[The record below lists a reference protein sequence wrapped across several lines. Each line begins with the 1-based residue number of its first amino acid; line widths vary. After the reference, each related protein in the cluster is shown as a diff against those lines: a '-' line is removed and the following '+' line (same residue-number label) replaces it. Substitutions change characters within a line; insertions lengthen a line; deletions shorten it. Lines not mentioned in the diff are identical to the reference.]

1 MPKIMKVSGPPGC
14 GKTTY
19 LLSQI
24 EKACHK
30 YEPSRIGAISFTKA
44 AVEEMRDR
52 MKNVL
57 GYSGKSSR
65 NIRTIH
71 SHGFRLLGLD
81 KKDIVDGKNKHI
93 KSWNEAFPRWAL
105 PVDGPGIELEDEP
118 GIISYEQGNNVK
130 IHQAM
135 EILRNRSFPVDRWE
149 ISEPNGLGRAAA
161 LFWKDWSHFLEEN
174 GLWDFT
180 KILEETK
187 RLQLRPDIDVLFID
201 ECQDLSRL
209 QLDITRIWAEQCD
222 SVIYIGDADQAL
234 YRFAGASP
242 EDFRDLVHEWGNV
255 LKQSYR
261 VPKEVYDYAIKLI
274 RKIKDREDVDYL
286 PTDKAGRFLNADE
299 YPKLELPGSHMIL
312 CRCNYH
318 LKRWITYLIDKGI
331 PWKNHYRLKN
341 KAWNP
346 ASTKT
351 WMAVKTYNQ
360 IKKGQEVIGEEI
372 IRMIEKMTKEYLVR
386 GVKTHRKKLIEES
399 CGYYGSVDIF
409 YLNSSGLFQPD
420 FFNFKEPVGR
430 VFNLTGYAGVL
441 INRHGTK
448 VVDQEPECTIGTT
461 HSVKGGEADHVWVDL
476 STSYK
481 IALAMQGSMVAR
493 ADEIRVGYVACTR
506 ARETLGLLQGDRSSN
521 HVFG

>member
-1 MPKIMKVSGPPGC
+1 MKVSGPPGT

-19 LLSQI
+19 LLRQI

-57 GYSGKSSR
+57 GYSGKSAR

-71 SHGFRLLGLD
+71 SHGFKLLGLE
-81 KKDIVDGKNKHI
+81 KKSIIDGQPAHI
-93 KSWNEAFPRWAL
+93 KNWNHAFPQWAL
-105 PVDGPGIELEDEP
+105 PVDSTVGELEDEP
-118 GIISYEQGNNVK
+118 SIISYEQGNNAK

-135 EILRNRSFPVDRWE
+135 EILRNRSLPLDRWE
-149 ISEPNGLGRAAA
+149 ISEPNGLGLAAKN
-161 LFWKDWSHFLEEN
+161 FWKDWSHFLKEN
-174 GLWDFT
+174 ELWDFT

-187 RLQLRPDIDVLFID
+187 RFRLRPEIDVLFID
-201 ECQDLSRL
+201 EVQDLSRL
-209 QLDITRIWAEQCD
+209 QLDLTHLWGEECD

-234 YRFAGASP
+234 YRFSGASP

-261 VPKEVYDYAIKLI
+261 VSQAVYQYAISLI

-286 PTDKAGRFLNADE
+286 PTDKPGRFFSANQN
-299 YPKLELPGSHMIL
+299 PKLELPGSHMIL

-318 LKRWITYLIDKGI
+318 LKRWIHYLIEKGI

-351 WMAVKTYNQ
+351 WMAMKTYNQ
-360 IKKGQEVIGEEI
+360 IKTGREVTGEDL
-372 IRMIEKMTKEYLVR
+372 IRMIEKTATDYLVR
-386 GVKTHRKKLIEES
+386 GVKTHRKRLIEES
-399 CGYYGSVDIF
+399 CGYYGSVDVF

-420 FFNFKEPVGR
+420 FFNFKEPVEK
-430 VFNLTGYAGVL
+430 VFSLTGYAGDL
-441 INRHGTK
+441 IRRHGSGI
-448 VVDQEPECTIGTT
+448 VDKEPECTIGTV
-461 HSVKGGEADHVWVDL
+461 HSVKGGEASHVWVDL

-481 IALAMQGSMVAR
+481 IALAVQESAIAR

-506 ARETLGLLQGDRSSN
+506 ARETLGLLEGVRSN
-521 HVFG
+521 NYVFK